1 MIGFPSQRR
10 RGFTL
15 IELLVVIA
23 IIAILIALLLPAVQ
37 QAREAA
43 RRTQCRNNMKQLGI
57 ALHNYHDAFNCLPY
71 GRGGTGHPDGGTS
84 DPLTNNYTRASGFV
98 LLLPYLDQS
107 PLFNTISSTQTYG
120 AITFQPMGPRPRGAT
135 TASPVFDYPPYMATI
150 PALICTS
157 SEIIAT
163 NKYGGQTNYAFC
175 WGDNTRRI
183 TGSETASARQGVRV
197 EKRGMFGLQTCRNIR
212 DIQDGSSNTIA
223 MAEIATSN
231 DGNAI
236 RGGVANSRGTGPAYD
251 TPQLCQLEGN
261 KATGKL
267 TPGTNRNLR
276 GNGWAN
282 GITAYTGVSTV
293 LPPNSPHCL
302 QSSND
307 HSDGQAPASSW
318 HIGGVFVLMGDGAVR
333 FISENIDVGNQAV
346 ADLRVGPSPYG
357 VWGALGSMVG
367 GEIPGEF

>member
-1 MIGFPSQRR
+1 MTATSSRQY

-23 IIAILIALLLPAVQ
+23 IIAILVALLLPAVQ

-43 RRTQCRNNMKQLGI
+43 RRTQCRNNFKQLGI
-57 ALHNYHDAFNCLPY
+57 ALHNYHDTFSFLPY
-71 GRGGTGHPDGGTS
+71 GRGGTGHPDGTTS
-84 DPLTNNYTRASGFV
+84 NPLTNNYTRASGFV
-98 LLLPYLDQS
+98 LLLPCIDQS
-107 PLFNTISSTQTYG
+107 PLWNTIASPQTFG
-120 AITFQPMGPRPRGAT
+120 ANTFEPMGPRPLGAT
-135 TASPVFDYPPYMATI
+135 TASPVFDYPPFMATI
-150 PALICTS
+150 PALMCPS
-157 SEIIAT
+157 SEVITI

-183 TGSETASARQGVRV
+183 TGSESASARQAVRL
-197 EKRGMFGLQTCRNIR
+197 EKRGMFGLQTCRNLR
-212 DIQDGSSNTIA
+212 DVQDGSSNTIA

-231 DGNAI
+231 SGDSI
-236 RGGVANSRGTGPAYD
+236 RGGVASSRGTGPAYN
-251 TPQLCQLEGN
+251 TPVLCQLEGN

-307 HSDGQAPASSW
+307 HSDGQAPASSM
-318 HIGGVFVLMGDGAVR
+318 HSGGVFVLMGDGSVH
-333 FISENIDVGNQAV
+333 FISENIDVGNQSV
-346 ADLRVGPSPYG
+346 ADVRTGLSPYG
-357 VWGALGSMVG
+357 VWGALGSMTG
-367 GEIPGEF
+367 GEISGEF

>member
-1 MIGFPSQRR
+1 VANRSRR
-10 RGFTL
+10 CGFTL

-23 IIAILIALLLPAVQ
+23 IIGILVALLLPAVQ

-43 RRTQCRNNMKQLGI
+43 RMTQCRNHMKQLGL
-57 ALHNYHDAFNCLPY
+57 ALHNYHEAFGVLPY
-71 GRGGTGHPDGGTS
+71 GRGGTGHPDGLTS
-84 DPLTNNYTRASGFV
+84 DPLQTNYTRASGFI
-98 LLLPYLDQS
+98 LMLPYLDQG
-107 PLFNTISSTQTYG
+107 PLWNTIASPQTYG
-120 AITFQPMGPRPRGAT
+120 TTNFSAFGPRPRGAT
-135 TASPVFDYPPYMATI
+135 TASPVFDYPPFMTSI
-150 PALICTS
+150 PALICPTS
-157 SEIIAT
+157 ETLET

-175 WGDNTRRI
+175 WGDNTRHI
-183 TGSETASARQGVRV
+183 TGSETASARQAVRLF
-197 EKRGMFGLQTCRNIR
+197 KRGMFGLQLSRSFR
-212 DIQDGSSNTIA
+212 DVTDGSSNTIA

-231 DGNAI
+231 NGNSI

-251 TPQLCQLEGN
+251 SPVLCQLEGN
-261 KATGKL
+261 RATGLL

-282 GITAYTGVSTV
+282 GITAYTGMSTV

-307 HSDGQAPASSW
+307 HSDGEAPASSW
-318 HIGGVFVLMGDGAVR
+318 HPARGVNVLMGDGSVR
-333 FISENIDVGNQAV
+333 FISENIDAGNQSV
-346 ADLRVGPSPYG
+346 PDVNVGPSPYG